1 LNSVVTKPVDESDG
15 VLTLVGQDGRIRR
28 TPWSDRP
35 PYHHGL
41 PEIVLGDDLREVVLG
56 E

>member
-1 LNSVVTKPVDESDG
+1 

-28 TPWSDRP
+28 VPWSDRP
-35 PYHHGL
+35 AYHHGL
-41 PEIVLGDDLREVVLG
+41 PEIVLGDDLPEVVLG

>member
-1 LNSVVTKPVDESDG
+1 

-35 PYHHGL
+35 PYRRGL
-41 PEIVLGDDLREVVLG
+41 PEVVLGDDLPETVLG